1 MENILAVVKERNFA
15 VEMLETGKSDVYPQ
29 KKVTRNVFGLP
40 VVRPLMEHHK
50 PKHAS
55 TRSRKMFM
63 EYQPWMDKYLALYEE
78 KLRKRRNLE
87 RKRYL
92 RYKNR
97 LIKELNVKEEDIP
110 EFKPNSMKLT
120 SYLRRMTE
128 LNDHGHKD

>member
-1 MENILAVVKERNFA
+1 MGNILAVVKERNYA
-15 VEMLETGKSDVYPQ
+15 VDMLETGKSDVYPK

-40 VVRPLMEHHK
+40 VLRPLMEHHK

-55 TRSRKMFM
+55 TRSKKMFM
-63 EYQPWMDKYLALYEE
+63 EYQPWMDRYLALYEE
-78 KLRKRRNLE
+78 KLRKKRNLDK
-87 RKRYL
+87 KRYL

-97 LIKELNVKEEDIP
+97 LIKELNVKKEDIP
-110 EFKPNSMKLT
+110 EFKPNNRRLK